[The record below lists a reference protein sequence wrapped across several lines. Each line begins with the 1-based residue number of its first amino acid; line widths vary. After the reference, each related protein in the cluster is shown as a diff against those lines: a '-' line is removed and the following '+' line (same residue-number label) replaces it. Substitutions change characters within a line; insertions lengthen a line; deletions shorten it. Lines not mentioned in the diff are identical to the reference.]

1 MKDDYKELL
10 GATVWVVN
18 WNGSM
23 KEGFVAGIDYGEG
36 ITILDKDDPTDEL
49 LCLNAEERFNRAPY
63 DDIFD
68 YVTLDIGMGILSYAV
83 HGNVLN
89 AKPASFIEP
98 MSECAFK

>member
-10 GATVWVVN
+10 GEKVWVVN
-18 WNGSM
+18 WDGDM
-23 KEGFVAGIDYGEG
+23 KEGFVAGISFKEG
-36 ITILDKDDPTDEL
+36 ITILNKDNPEDEL
-49 LCLNAEERFNRAPY
+49 LCLNAEERFDRATY

-83 HGNVLN
+83 HRNVLN